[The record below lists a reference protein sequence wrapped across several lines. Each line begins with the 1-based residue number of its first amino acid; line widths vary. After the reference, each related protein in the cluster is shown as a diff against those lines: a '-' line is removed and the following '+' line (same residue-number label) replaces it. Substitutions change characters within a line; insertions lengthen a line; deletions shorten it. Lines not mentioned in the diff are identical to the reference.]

1 MKTFINNPNSKHP
14 YANNPTQTMKTNRN
28 LWMAVSVAL
37 LLAIPFIARSQ
48 NQVPAAINY
57 QGRLTDTLGNPLASG
72 YYEIQFRIWSD
83 ATSVQ
88 PGDLVWGRS
97 FPLHV
102 VTNGLFNILLTDD
115 GGLITTPITP
125 TNTLLTA
132 FGGQDRYLGLTI
144 TVSNNVSI
152 LQADQSEISPRQQ
165 LASAPFAVQAQTANG
180 VRALGVTSDAL
191 GTGSVIAGKIAANAV
206 TSGTIVANAVTAEKI
221 AADAVGTIQITNGAV
236 TTAKLNI
243 DADFSLNDHTV
254 YLRAGTSHGLGWY
267 NAGQFATTPSNPNGP
282 VLFGN
287 TGGTLATSAGGADP
301 RVALSWQSNG
311 VNLWG
316 QDQSFPWPAADNSN
330 RVVQAVTDG
339 FIFVYS
345 PFDTFWFQVRRG
357 GPNGSTVFPT
367 VQTVNGP
374 PTNNAGLFFQGKYG
388 TDIAGTAVHYPLRA
402 GDVVQVY
409 VEKASTYSTNSVLK
423 FIPLGVSATAAATQI
438 Q

>member
-1 MKTFINNPNSKHP
+1 MNTL
-14 YANNPTQTMKTNRN
+14 KTNPDFKIQSVN
-28 LWMAVSVAL
+28 HQTEFMTTKPTLWMALSVAL
-37 LLAIPFIARSQ
+37 LMTAPFVARSQ
-48 NQVPAAINY
+48 PDVPGAINY

-191 GTGSVIAGKIAANAV
+191 GAGSVIAGKIAANAV
-206 TSGTIVANAVTAEKI
+206 TAFRLSRVMFKP
-221 AADAVGTIQITNGAV
+221 
-236 TTAKLNI
+236 
-243 DADFSLNDHTV
+243 S
-254 YLRAGTSHGLGWY
+254 TSE
-267 NAGQFATTPSNPNGP
+267 
-282 VLFGN
+282 
-287 TGGTLATSAGGADP
+287 
-301 RVALSWQSNG
+301 G
-311 VNLWG
+311 VM
-316 QDQSFPWPAADNSN
+316 
-330 RVVQAVTDG
+330 
-339 FIFVYS
+339 S
-345 PFDTFWFQVRRG
+345 PPQ
-357 GPNGSTVFPT
+357 
-367 VQTVNGP
+367 
-374 PTNNAGLFFQGKYG
+374 L
-388 TDIAGTAVHYPLRA
+388 L
-402 GDVVQVY
+402 
-409 VEKASTYSTNSVLK
+409 
-423 FIPLGVSATAAATQI
+423 
-438 Q
+438 